1 MTPIIL
7 AVSSG
12 LVRAG
17 MEHVLAEQ
25 GNYQICASV
34 ATFNELRQTARDHPY
49 ATVVLC
55 SQLSGDAT
63 IESWRRLVKRYPDLL
78 LLLWG
83 RSFQDVLDFQ
93 CSISQVDAYLLEH
106 CSCAELLDAM
116 ASIRS
121 GQMYVASA
129 VAEYFARNP
138 RKQEQRQLFE
148 QLSEREMQVTQ
159 MLGRGIRVAEIA
171 KHLNISTKT
180 VNTFRYRIFDKL
192 GISGDVALSHVAIR
206 AGIVDIMNLETQ

>member
-25 GNYQICASV
+25 SNYQICASIG
-34 ATFNELRQTARDHPY
+34 TFNELRQIARDYPY

-83 RSFQDVLDFQ
+83 RNFQDVLDFQ

-106 CSCAELLDAM
+106 CSCQELLDAM

-206 AGIVDIMNLETQ
+206 AGIVDIMNLET